1 MENTTAAEACADRC
15 EISELLARYA
25 HAIDGRDWELL
36 GTCFAPDAVLEYES
50 LGPLP
55 GGYEEFEATAR
66 SMTSGTGLTQ
76 HLIGS
81 IQVSVSG
88 DQAKARSYVL
98 ATQVTSDGDISLT
111 GGCYMD
117 ELIKANDGWRI
128 SHRKAFPRWTQGK
141 SH

>member
-1 MENTTAAEACADRC
+1 MENAAAGDTCADRC
-15 EISELLARYA
+15 EISEILARYA

-36 GTCFAPDAVLEYES
+36 ATCFTPDAVLEYET

-66 SMTSGTGLTQ
+66 SMTSRIRSTQ

-81 IQVSVSG
+81 IQISVSRG
-88 DQAKARSYVL
+88 QATARSYVL
-98 ATQVTSDGDISLT
+98 ATHVTSEGDMSVT
-111 GGCYMD
+111 GGCYVD

-128 SHRKAFPRWTQGK
+128 SHRKAFPQWTQVK
-141 SH
+141 SE